1 MRKIPDLDN
10 DVTGWRQSIPGRRE
24 VVTPCVHGGRVF
36 VGARDGKIRCFDA
49 ATGELR
55 FGLFVGAPLAWQPV
69 VAGGWVYCGAVGG
82 NLVGLR
88 TGDPQDDGWPMWGGG
103 PGHNGAA

>member
-1 MRKIPDLDN
+1 MPPFDDADERVL
-10 DVTGWRQSIPGRRE
+10 
-24 VVTPCVHGGRVF
+24 TPPAVANGRVY
-36 VGARDGKIRCFDA
+36 VGARDGKVRCFDA

-55 FGLFVGAPLAWQPV
+55 FGLFAGAPLAWQPV

-103 PGHNGAA
+103 PGHNGAP